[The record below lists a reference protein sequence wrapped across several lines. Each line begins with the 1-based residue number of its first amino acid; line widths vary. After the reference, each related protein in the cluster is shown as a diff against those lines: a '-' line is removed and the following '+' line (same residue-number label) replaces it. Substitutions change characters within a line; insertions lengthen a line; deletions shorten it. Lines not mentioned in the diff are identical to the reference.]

1 MKKIKTY
8 LFLLKEISMIGK
20 SEFLVTD
27 CILKHLLSEIS
38 NELFNISQDI
48 LSDEYTNEKIVDE
61 IMTLCNLL
69 DMGE

>member
-8 LFLLKEISMIGK
+8 LFLLEEISMIGK
-20 SEFLVTD
+20 SEFLVTN
-27 CILKHLLSEIS
+27 CILNHLLSEIR

-69 DMGE
+69 DIGE

>member
-20 SEFLVTD
+20 SEFLVTN
-27 CILKHLLSEIS
+27 CILNHLLSEIG

-48 LSDEYTNEKIVDE
+48 LSDEYTSEEIVDE

-69 DMGE
+69 DIGE

>member
-1 MKKIKTY
+1 MKKIKIY
-8 LFLLKEISMIGK
+8 LFLLKEISMTGK
-20 SEFLVTD
+20 SEFLVTN
-27 CILKHLLSEIS
+27 CILNHLLSEIG

-61 IMTLCNLL
+61 IMTLCNIL